1 MKKRLRMI
9 LLPKEVTE
17 FELAYLRKL
26 NRIAL
31 IFFAFHVPVFAL
43 VAWANHTGPAIAA
56 TFTAIT
62 LIGPTVAY
70 FTFENPRS
78 TSVVHG
84 ISAMFMGA
92 LLVHFGQGP
101 AQIEMHFYFFA
112 LIAMCAVFGNPMVIV
127 AATVTV
133 ALHHFI
139 VWLVLPSSVF
149 NYEAQWW
156 VVAIHAL
163 FVVLEA
169 TATCFIA
176 RSFFDNVIGLERI
189 VRLRT
194 TELDAANQDMR
205 MVLDNV
211 QQGFLTIDR
220 EGRLATQRSAAVD
233 RWFGTP
239 AAGVTWFDYL
249 HELAPAFV
257 QSSRVAWDEVIADV
271 MPLELTLD
279 QLPGQLTI
287 GAATFSVEYR
297 AIGSTEP
304 PALFQ
309 VCVTDISDRM
319 RSERADED
327 RHEVMALFERVLV
340 DRSGLEAFVDEGTR
354 IVQQVSSG
362 ESDLRAIKLALHTL
376 KGTASMFELFTISR
390 HCHSLEDAIADTG
403 VAPSSEQLAARWDIV
418 VAEVNKLLGYRREI
432 VELDRGQL
440 EALEMA
446 ANVRDTNAMA
456 TQILRLRLEP
466 TAKRFRQ
473 ISEQAQQLATRL
485 GKDGLVVLV
494 ESNDVRLEP
503 KRWSVFWQ
511 ALVHGVRNAIDHG
524 IEPADE
530 RIGKSPAG
538 TLTLRSY
545 IEANQ
550 LVIEIQDDGRGVDWG
565 KVADRARA
573 RGLACTTREEL
584 GAALFVGGVSTAAE
598 VTEVSGR
605 GIGMGALLAGVHA
618 LGGVLDVTSEPGAGT
633 TVRMRFQIDAALGE
647 ARLAIAS

>member
-1 MKKRLRMI
+1 VIKKLLHTI
-9 LLPKEVTE
+9 LLPKDVTQ

-43 VAWANHTGPAIAA
+43 VAWANHTRPAVAAILTTIA
-56 TFTAIT
+56 
-62 LIGPTVAY
+62 LMGPTVAY
-70 FTFENPRS
+70 FTFDNPRS

-133 ALHHFI
+133 ALHHLI

-156 VVAIHAL
+156 VVGIHAL

-194 TELDAANQDMR
+194 GELDAANQDMR

-239 AAGVTWFDYL
+239 SADVTWFDYL
-249 HELAPAFV
+249 HALAPAFE
-257 QSSRVAWDEVIADV
+257 QSSRVAWEQVIADV
-271 MPLELTLD
+271 MPLEVTLD
-279 QLPGQLTI
+279 QMPRQLTV
-287 GAATFSVEYR
+287 GAATFGVEYR
-297 AIGSTEP
+297 PIGLVEP
-304 PALFQ
+304 RAMFQ
-309 VCVTDISDRM
+309 VCVTDITDRI
-319 RSERADED
+319 RSECAGED
-327 RHEVMALFERVLV
+327 RREVMSMFERVIA
-340 DRSGLEAFVDEGTR
+340 DRAGVEAFVDEGTR
-354 IVQQVSSG
+354 IVQQVRSG
-362 ESDLRAIKLALHTL
+362 EADQSKLKRAVHTL
-376 KGTASMFELFTISR
+376 KGTAAMFGLFTIAG
-390 HCHSLEDAIADTG
+390 HCHSLEDAIADG
-403 VAPSSEQLAARWDIV
+403 IAPQCDALAARWDFV
-418 VAEVNKLLGYRREI
+418 VAEVGKLLGYRGAV
-432 VELDRGQL
+432 VELDRVQL
-440 EALEMA
+440 EALETA
-446 ANVRDTNAMA
+446 ANVRDTNTM
-456 TQILRLRLEP
+456 TTEILQLRLEP
-466 TAKRFRQ
+466 TSRRFRHVA
-473 ISEQAQQLATRL
+473 EQAQQLASRL
-485 GKDGLVVLV
+485 GKEGVSVRV
-494 ESNDVRLEP
+494 ESNSVRLEP
-503 KRWSVFWQ
+503 KRWSAFWQ
-511 ALVHGVRNAIDHG
+511 TFVHGVRNAIDHG
-524 IEPADE
+524 IEPASE
-530 RIGKSPAG
+530 RDGKPALG

-545 IEANQ
+545 IEANRV
-550 LVIEIQDDGRGVDWG
+550 VIEIEDDGRGVDWT
-565 KVADRARA
+565 KIADRARE
-573 RGLACTTREEL
+573 RGLACTTHQDL
-584 GAALFVGGVSTAAE
+584 NAALFVGGLSTAAE

-605 GIGMGALLAGVHA
+605 GIGMGALLAGTRA
-618 LGGVLDVTSEPGAGT
+618 LGGELDVLSVTGVGT
-633 TVRMRFQIDAALGE
+633 TVRMKFPIDAAFGE
-647 ARLAIAS
+647 ARFAIAS

>member
-1 MKKRLRMI
+1 
-9 LLPKEVTE
+9 
-17 FELAYLRKL
+17 
-26 NRIAL
+26 
-31 IFFAFHVPVFAL
+31 
-43 VAWANHTGPAIAA
+43 
-56 TFTAIT
+56 
-62 LIGPTVAY
+62 
-70 FTFENPRS
+70 
-78 TSVVHG
+78 
-84 ISAMFMGA
+84 
-92 LLVHFGQGP
+92 
-101 AQIEMHFYFFA
+101 MHFYFFA

-133 ALHHFI
+133 ALHHLI

-156 VVAIHAL
+156 VVGIHAL

-189 VRLRT
+189 VRMRT

-220 EGRLATQRSAAVD
+220 DARLSTQRSAAVD

-249 HELAPAFV
+249 HELAPAFE

-271 MPLELTLD
+271 MPLEITLD
-279 QLPGQLTI
+279 QMPRQLTI
-287 GAATFSVEYR
+287 GAAMFGVEYR

-304 PALFQ
+304 PAMFQ
-309 VCVTDISDRM
+309 VCVTDISDRI

-327 RHEVMALFERVLV
+327 RREVMAMFERVLA

-354 IVQQVSSG
+354 IVRQLSSG
-362 ESDLRAIKLALHTL
+362 EAELGAIKLAVHTL
-376 KGTASMFELFTISR
+376 KGTASMFGLVTIAR

-403 VAPSSEQLAARWDIV
+403 VAPPSEGLAARWDIV
-418 VAEVNKLLGYRREI
+418 VAEVGKLLGYRREV
-432 VELDRGQL
+432 VELDRAQL
-440 EALEMA
+440 EALETA
-446 ANVRDTNAMA
+446 AKVRDTNAMT

-466 TAKRFRQ
+466 TSKRFRQ
-473 ISEQAQQLATRL
+473 ISEHAQQLAARL
-485 GKDGLVVLV
+485 GRDGVVVVV
-494 ESNDVRLEP
+494 ESNGVRLEP
-503 KRWSVFWQ
+503 KRWSAFWQ
-511 ALVHGVRNAIDHG
+511 AFVHGVRNAIDHG
-524 IEPADE
+524 IEPTDQ
-530 RIGKSPAG
+530 RGDKSPAG

-550 LVIEIQDDGRGVDWG
+550 VVIEIQDDGRGVDWV

-584 GAALFVGGVSTAAE
+584 GAALFVGGLSTATE
-598 VTEVSGR
+598 ITEVSGR
-605 GIGMGALLAGVHA
+605 GIGMGALLAGTRA
-618 LGGVLDVTSEPGAGT
+618 LGGALDVSSEPGVGT
-633 TVRMRFQIDAALGE
+633 TVRMRFPIDAAFGE